1 MYYLLNDQYMKTDLL
16 EDFISLMWV
25 DKFNKPGDLE
35 LVCAATPRNLSY
47 IKPSVRVGSEDTD
60 EVMKIETV
68 NIKDGKMTA
77 RGRSLL
83 SLFDKRFVLA
93 GQEDDD
99 RLIPSIT
106 IPNLIDDI
114 IDNDKLIESPLSSA
128 YIPYLSAGYIT
139 TEGDAADR
147 VKPSGNML
155 TVITDLAQEGN
166 FGVRVYVNAIGSLS
180 GDEPELEY
188 TVYPGAD
195 RTVNIVQNPLVMFS
209 EEMGDLLEPEVL
221 LSNVNYYN
229 YCVVVASNMAG
240 SSDAYIQQVWKDY
253 DIFPPAIPPKSMFE
267 GFIFEVT
274 DITADDW
281 DTDSDLAA
289 LLISRGEA
297 ELARRNQTKL
307 LDAQISPTAES
318 KYRRDYNLGD
328 TIFVKANM
336 LDLVKA
342 RVTEFITSIDEAG
355 IKQYPTI
362 ELLES

>member
-1 MYYLLNDQYMKTDLL
+1 
-16 EDFISLMWV
+16 
-25 DKFNKPGDLE
+25 
-35 LVCAATPRNLSY
+35 
-47 IKPSVRVGSEDTD
+47 
-60 EVMKIETV
+60 
-68 NIKDGKMTA
+68 
-77 RGRSLL
+77 
-83 SLFDKRFVLA
+83 
-93 GQEDDD
+93 
-99 RLIPSIT
+99 
-106 IPNLIDDI
+106 
-114 IDNDKLIESPLSSA
+114 
-128 YIPYLSAGYIT
+128 
-139 TEGDAADR
+139 
-147 VKPSGNML
+147 
-155 TVITDLAQEGN
+155 
-166 FGVRVYVNAIGSLS
+166 
-180 GDEPELEY
+180 
-188 TVYPGAD
+188 
-195 RTVNIVQNPLVMFS
+195 MFS

-229 YCVVVASNMAG
+229 YCGVVASNMAG

-318 KYRRDYNLGD
+318 KYRTDYNLGD
-328 TIFVKANM
+328 TIFIKANVVN
-336 LDLVKA
+336 LVKA
-342 RVTEFITSIDEAG
+342 RVTEFITSIDETG